1 MVKNLILEIHKALI
15 VFKMLQDHLL
25 TTLSKTQLVSQA
37 AVAAAV
43 VVSHLVHSYG
53 YQMEVMH
60 L

>member
-1 MVKNLILEIHKALI
+1 MVKNLISEINKAPI

-37 AVAAAV
+37 VVAVAV
-43 VVSHLVHSYG
+43 VVSHLAHSYG
-53 YQMEVMH
+53 YQMEVMR